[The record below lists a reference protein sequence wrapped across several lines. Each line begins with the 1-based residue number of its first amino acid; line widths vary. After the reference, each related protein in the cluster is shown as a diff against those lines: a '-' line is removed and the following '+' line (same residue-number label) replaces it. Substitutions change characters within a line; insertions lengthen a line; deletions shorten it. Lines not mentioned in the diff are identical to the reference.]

1 MAYTL
6 GIDFGTS
13 TTRVA
18 ISQDGTLPLA
28 IPIGLGGDDFMP
40 SVVAYRRTADGRAEV
55 LSIGE
60 DALDAPDTDG
70 VTVIREVKRCLA
82 VAEQINP
89 PVTILSRWWNQE
101 NRCFQLWDSSVRA
114 DEIIYVIIY
123 EALTRAVETLK
134 RLGIAADLTLVSI
147 RGLSCRLG
155 TSVTSGLTVRRELAE
170 LVNRLGFDDFRT
182 SQIIEEPVLAAL
194 SYVSSLQVKTGDK
207 VLVYDFG
214 GGTFDVAIV
223 DVDELKDGSY
233 PKLTVL
239 AADGEQRLGGSDI
252 DEAFLNHIITRVSVE
267 NFGFKDHELQ
277 AKLKEHPE
285 EKQALRNQVRRVK
298 EALSDRD
305 EASLLL
311 LSFLGRPLD
320 ITVNRD
326 ELEMVVRN
334 SGILAKSLECTI
346 RAFRRAVTTSEGK
359 LFAFDPKTG
368 SLAGSIFELGDD
380 ALRQFVQKILI
391 VGGTT
396 RMPLIRQT
404 ITDLWGAERVIEE
417 DVLPPITATAQ
428 GAAWQQEELTGIVD
442 RLPFSIFL
450 EQDREDDIELYK
462 AFTPTAIHRINTDN
476 PRIQCYRYPFDAPKP
491 SNGPRICFYD
501 PEGNLIE
508 SRLLQINQLGRIH
521 LEIDLFGRCV
531 IKLNQKELL
540 EIPNP
545 AQHPRQVELW
555 KEFCR
560 ARDRKKADVHE
571 TLLDNVRVNPGLT
584 NQ

>member
-18 ISQDGTLPLA
+18 ISQDGTLPFA

-60 DALDAPDTDG
+60 DALDALDTDG

-82 VAEQINP
+82 VAEQTNP
-89 PVTILSRWWNQE
+89 SVTIPSKWWNQE
-101 NRCFQLWDSSVRA
+101 DRCFQLWDSTVRA

-123 EALTRAVETLK
+123 EALSRAVDTLK
-134 RLGIAADLTLVSI
+134 RLGIATDLTLVSI

-170 LVNRLGFDDFRT
+170 LVNRLGFDEFRT

-223 DVDELKDGSY
+223 DVDEMKDGSY

-239 AADGEQRLGGSDI
+239 AADGEQLLGGSDI
-252 DEAFLNHIITRVSVE
+252 DDAFLDHIITRVAVE
-267 NFGFKDHELQ
+267 NFGFKNHELQ
-277 AKLKEHPE
+277 TNLKEHPE

-298 EALSDRD
+298 EVLSDRD
-305 EASLLL
+305 EASLIL
-311 LSFLGRPLD
+311 LSFLGRPLE

-359 LFAFDPKTG
+359 LFEFDPKTG
-368 SLAGSIFELGDD
+368 SLAGSIFDLGDD
-380 ALRQFVQKILI
+380 DLRQFVQKILI

-396 RMPLIRQT
+396 RMPLIRRT
-404 ITDLWGAERVIEE
+404 ITDMWGADRVIEE
-417 DVLPPITATAQ
+417 NVLPPITATAQ
-428 GAAWQQEELTGIVD
+428 GAAWQQEELNGIVD

-450 EQDREDDIELYK
+450 EQNQEEDIELYK
-462 AFTPTAIHRINTDN
+462 AFTPTAIHRINTTN
-476 PRIQCYRYPFDAPKP
+476 PRIECYRYGFNPPKP
-491 SNGPRICFYD
+491 SNNPRICFYD

-508 SRLLQINQLGRIH
+508 SRLRKINQLARIH

-531 IKLNQKELL
+531 IKLNQEELL

-545 AQHPRQVELW
+545 AQHPNQKEAWEEL
-555 KEFCR
+555 CVSQ
-560 ARDRKKADVHE
+560 ALQKAEEQQRFVRSIRGSPY
-571 TLLDNVRVNPGLT
+571 LDNE
-584 NQ
+584 